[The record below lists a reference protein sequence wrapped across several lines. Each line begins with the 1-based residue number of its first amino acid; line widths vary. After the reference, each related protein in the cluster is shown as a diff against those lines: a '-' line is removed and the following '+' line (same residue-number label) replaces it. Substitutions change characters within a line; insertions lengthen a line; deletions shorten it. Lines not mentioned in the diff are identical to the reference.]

1 MNSLSLKEV
10 LEAALDD
17 RLGDINE
24 ASHIYDELGLDS
36 MAAVAMVIE
45 IQRRTRLKIPE
56 DDIPQLL
63 TVGDLRR
70 YLLALSGESLNV
82 TLH

>member
-1 MNSLSLKEV
+1 MTTLSLKEV
-10 LEAALDD
+10 LEAALDEK
-17 RLGDINE
+17 LGDIAE
-24 ASHIYDELGLDS
+24 ETHIYDDLGLDS

-56 DDIPQLL
+56 DDIPELL
-63 TVGDLRR
+63 KVGELKS
-70 YLLALSGESLNV
+70 YLLRLSGETLHV